1 MSGPTKIPFGSPLA
15 VKKWS
20 GSLAIQT
27 AKKSYFER
35 KFIGEDDNKVIQK
48 LTDLESEAGD
58 TIQFDLSM
66 QLRNEPTPGDNR
78 LEGKEEQLKFYS
90 DTILIDQIRHGVSAG
105 GKMTRKRTLHNL
117 RKIAEARLSDYWSAW
132 TDELMFMYLSGA
144 RGINADFKQGLAF
157 IGHAGNPL
165 QAPDVD
171 HILYG
176 GDATSKATIDAA
188 DKMSKA
194 LIERAVTKSRML
206 RAENQNLTNMQPV
219 TVDGQPHFVCVMSP
233 YQEHDLKNSDTTG
246 WMEINKALITA
257 EGKNSPI
264 FKGGLG
270 MINNVVLHSHESAIR
285 FADYGAGNNVKAARA
300 LFMGRQAGAVA
311 FGSTNGMRFE
321 WTEEKKDHGN
331 ERTVAAGLIIGIKKT
346 RFNGS
351 DFGIMSLDTAA
362 AVPA

>member
-35 KFIGEDDNKVIQK
+35 KFIGADDNSVIQR

-66 QLRNEPTPGDNR
+66 QLRNEPTAGDNR

-132 TDELMFMYLSGA
+132 CDELMFMYLSGA
-144 RGINADFKQGLAF
+144 RGINGDFKQSLAF
-157 IGHAGNPL
+157 VGHAGNVL
-165 QAPDVD
+165 QAPDAD
-171 HILYG
+171 HLLYG
-176 GDATSKATIDAA
+176 GDATAKNNLDAT

-194 LIERAVTKSRML
+194 VIERAVTKSRML
-206 RAENQNLTNMQPV
+206 RAENQNLTNLQPV
-219 TVDGQPHFVCVMSP
+219 TVDGQPHFICVMSP
-233 YQEHDLKNSDTTG
+233 YQEHDLKNSDTTA

-257 EGKNSPI
+257 EGKNSPM
-264 FKGGLG
+264 FKGD
-270 MINNVVLHSHESAIR
+270 SA
-285 FADYGAGNNVKAARA
+285 
-300 LFMGRQAGAVA
+300 
-311 FGSTNGMRFE
+311 
-321 WTEEKKDHGN
+321 
-331 ERTVAAGLIIGIKKT
+331 
-346 RFNGS
+346 
-351 DFGIMSLDTAA
+351 
-362 AVPA
+362 